1 LTESQQ
7 TASGQNLSFLVF
19 GVGAIGTYLGGML
32 LLSGHPVAFIEHEEA
47 ANRVRSRGLKLHI
60 GSRQH
65 IYSEPAIYCDL
76 EAALQAGR
84 YDVAIVAVKS
94 FDTLGLA
101 QTIARADT
109 SFKALLTVQNGVEN
123 ERLLATHLGEDNVIA
138 GAVTSAVRRIDAGEI
153 VLERLR
159 GVGIA
164 DGHQLSA
171 EIAAALNAAG
181 LNARLYEHAQGMKWS
196 KMLTNLLANA
206 SSAILDMPPAEVF
219 AHKGVYALE
228 VRQIREAL
236 RVMAAMDIPVCDLPG
251 APVRLLATLL
261 NSLPVSISQPVAR
274 RVLGRGRGGKMPS
287 FHIDL
292 HAGRKK
298 SEADYLNGAVVRYAD
313 QLGIQAPVNRLL
325 NDTLLGLI
333 DGSLQIEQFSRQP
346 GNLLALLKD
355 YPE

>member
-1 LTESQQ
+1 MTESHQ
-7 TASGQNLSFLVF
+7 TTTGQNLRFLVF

-32 LLSGHPVAFIEHEEA
+32 LLSGHPVAFIEREETA
-47 ANRVRSRGLKLHI
+47 SQVRSKGLRLHI
-60 GSRQH
+60 GGKQH
-65 IYSEPAIYCDL
+65 NYHEPVIFSDL
-76 EAALQAGR
+76 EAALQTSR
-84 YDVAIVAVKS
+84 YDVAVVAVKS

-101 QTIARADT
+101 QTISRAAPGFQAVL
-109 SFKALLTVQNGVEN
+109 SVQNGVEN
-123 ERLLATHLGEDNVIA
+123 ERLLATHLGEDRIIA

-159 GVGIA
+159 GVGVA
-164 DGHQLSA
+164 AGHQLSA
-171 EIAAALNAAG
+171 EIAAALNAGG
-181 LNARLYEHAQGMKWS
+181 LNACLYEHAQGMKWS

-206 SSAILDMPPAEVF
+206 SSAILDMTPAEIF
-219 AHKGVYALE
+219 AHKGLYALE

-251 APVRLLATLL
+251 APVRLLAFLL
-261 NSLPVSISQPVAR
+261 NSLPVRISQPVAR

-298 SEADYLNGAVVRYAD
+298 SEVDYLNGAVVRYAD

-325 NDTLLGLI
+325 NETLLGLI
-333 DGSLQIEQFSRQP
+333 DGSLQIEQFARQP

-355 YPE
+355 YTD